1 MTEDSRIRV
10 WLVGAGPGD
19 AGLMTLRAREILED
33 ADCVVYDRLVGE
45 GVLTFIPEGAE
56 RVDVGKS
63 GGHHPIPQREIEA
76 ILLDRARL
84 GKRVVRLKGGDPFL
98 FGRGGEE
105 AEALRAAGIP
115 FGIVPGVTSAL
126 AVPAWA
132 GIPVTHR
139 GLSSALRIITAHS
152 EKGGL
157 PGLDFEGLARTK
169 GETLV
174 FLMGVKNAGALCQ
187 RLMDAGM
194 DSGTPAAAIERGT
207 TARQRCVTGEL
218 GSLKALME
226 ERKITPPAIL
236 VIGPVA
242 SLAEKLDWRA
252 SLPLSGLRVAV
263 TRPRERAGRLSRML
277 RDAGAEVLEF
287 PCIATEV
294 LSGALPP
301 LAGFDWVGFTSV
313 TGVQALFTRLAREE
327 RDIRELGSAGIAAI
341 GPATAEALRL
351 CGLRVDFMPEVY
363 DGAHLAA
370 GLAERG
376 GRMLLLRAE
385 KGSPELT
392 DLLRERGADFSEV
405 PLYRTHYVKA
415 SLPEDLDMAVF
426 TSASTVRG
434 FAACAP
440 EGGFAAVKAVCIGVQ
455 TARAA
460 EEAGFEQIFTA
471 ASATLPALVE
481 AAVTAA
487 AV

>member
-1 MTEDSRIRV
+1 MSVGKV

-19 AGLMTLRAREILED
+19 VGLMTLRSREVLEN

-45 GVLTFIPEGAE
+45 GVLALIPGKAE

-76 ILLDRARL
+76 ILLDRAMA

-105 AEALRAAGIP
+105 AEALQAAGIP
-115 FGIVPGVTSAL
+115 FEIVPGVTSAI
-126 AVPAWA
+126 AVPAYA

-139 GLSSALRIITAHS
+139 GLSSALHVITAHS
-152 EKGGL
+152 EKGEL
-157 PGLDFEGLARTK
+157 PNLDFEALARAK

-174 FLMGVKNAGALCQ
+174 FLMGVKNTGALCQ

-194 DSGTPAAAIERGT
+194 DSHTPAAVIERGT
-207 TARQRCVTGEL
+207 TARQRRVTGEL

-242 SLAEKLDWRA
+242 SLAKKLDWRTY
-252 SLPLSGLRVAV
+252 LPLSGVRVAV

-277 RDAGAEVLEF
+277 RDTGAEVLEF
-287 PCIATEV
+287 PCITTEV
-294 LSGALPP
+294 LSGTLPS

-313 TGVQALFTRLAREE
+313 TGVQALFTRLAREK
-327 RDIRELGSAGIAAI
+327 RDIRELGAAHIAAI

-351 CGLRVDFMPEVY
+351 CGLRVDFLPEVY
-363 DGAHLAA
+363 DGAHLAG

-392 DLLRERGADFSEV
+392 DILRERGADFSEV
-405 PLYRTHYVKA
+405 PLYRSCYVKA
-415 SLPEDLDMAVF
+415 PLPDDLDMAVF

-460 EEAGFEQIFTA
+460 EEAGFKKIFTA
-471 ASATLPALVE
+471 ASATLLDLVD
-481 AAVTAA
+481 AAMAA
-487 AV
+487 RGV